1 MATTRFLITALG
13 GEGGGVLTNW
23 LVAAAAAQGLKAQ
36 ATSVPGV
43 AQRTG
48 ATTYYLEIAN
58 AADSAADPV
67 FALMPVAGDVDV
79 VVASELMEAI
89 RMAERG
95 FVVPDRT
102 FLLSSTHRVLTMHE
116 RIARG
121 DGETD
126 ADSLMQAAERVS
138 RDRFLADL
146 GALARA
152 SGAPLNSV
160 LLGAIAALN
169 LLPIGRDH
177 LRGAIEAGGIAV
189 SRNLAGFDAGFAAA
203 SGLAGDHEAPAK
215 PISASPAAT
224 PATASLDARV
234 SALPEEAREVAR
246 IGVGR
251 LIDYQ
256 GPAYARRYLD
266 RLQPFADDGTLCR
279 EVARHLAV
287 RMSFEDI
294 IRVAQLKTRASRL
307 ESVRA
312 EIGIGADEPFELV
325 DFFKPGIPE
334 LADMLPPS
342 LGRGLL
348 AWAERKGIRDTAHI
362 GMKVKT
368 NTILGFGRIWLL
380 ARLKPWR
387 PRSLRFVEEQK
398 AIDDWLALVS
408 QARSVS
414 PDFAL
419 QAADL
424 ARLVKGYGET
434 YRRGQETYARVVDDM
449 VRPVI
454 ERRTVVDEP
463 AMQLK
468 GAIAGIL
475 ASPA

>member
-1 MATTRFLITALG
+1 MATTRLLIAALG

-23 LVAAAAAQGLKAQ
+23 LVAAAADQGLKAQ

-48 ATTYYLEIAN
+48 ATTYYLEIADH
-58 AADSAADPV
+58 ADSAGHPV

-102 FLLSSTHRVLTMHE
+102 FLVSSTHRVLTMHE

-126 ADSLMQAAERVS
+126 SATLMQAAERAS
-138 RDRFLADL
+138 RQRFLADFS
-146 GALARA
+146 ALARA
-152 SGAPLNSV
+152 HGAPLNSV
-160 LLGAIAALN
+160 LLGAMAALK
-169 LLPIGRDH
+169 LVPIEPSY

-189 SRNLAGFDAGFAAA
+189 PRNLAGFDAGFAIA
-203 SGLAGDHEAPAK
+203 SGEGSAPAG
-215 PISASPAAT
+215 
-224 PATASLDARV
+224 TASDQITSSIPSGDASFAARIQ
-234 SALPEEAREVAR
+234 ALPEEAREVAR
-246 IGVGR
+246 IGVAR

-256 GPAYARRYLD
+256 NEAYAARYLD
-266 RLQPFADDGTLCR
+266 RLQPFVDDGELCR

-294 IRVAQLKTRASRL
+294 VRVAQLKTRASRL
-307 ESVRA
+307 EKVRA
-312 EIGIGADEPFELV
+312 DIGLSEDEPFELI

-334 LADMLPPS
+334 LADMLPPA
-342 LGRGLL
+342 LGRRLL
-348 AWAERKGIRDTAHI
+348 AWAEKKGIRDSAHI
-362 GMKVKT
+362 GMKVRT

-380 ARLKPWR
+380 ARLRPWR
-387 PRSLRFVEEQK
+387 PRTLRHAEEQQ
-398 AIDDWLALVS
+398 AIESWLALVAE
-408 QARSVS
+408 ARSVS
-414 PDFAL
+414 PEFAL
-419 QAADL
+419 QTADL
-424 ARLVKGYGET
+424 ARLVKGYGDT
-434 YRRGQETYARVVDDM
+434 YRRGQASYARLVEEL
-449 VRPVI
+449 VRPALRRDGAI
-454 ERRTVVDEP
+454 EDP
-463 AMQLK
+463 AAQLR